1 MVIEIEKTLEYKIP
15 KGPRVKSI
23 REFNVDDTITVAQF
37 DGDMSEMDFIVKYI
51 DTSKSK
57 SLRTPTYMMIGLDLL
72 LKSEQNPQLT
82 KDFIIEFIVLWD
94 DMAIPGSIEERDG
107 YPYEFEK
114 ILNKV
119 QYSELNFYGE
129 LSTSFLTAVMYLYV
143 LNERV
148 KPNVRKFRHML
159 EYVVRYIDREIEL
172 FSLVSKLK

>member
-1 MVIEIEKTLEYKIP
+1 MVTEITKSLEYKIP

-37 DGDMSEMDFIVKYI
+37 DGDISEMDFIVKYI

-72 LKSEQNPQLT
+72 LKSEQNPDLT
-82 KDFIIEFIVLWD
+82 KDFIIEFIQLWD
-94 DMAIPGSIEERDG
+94 NMIIPNNIAERDS
-107 YPYEFEK
+107 YSFEFES
-114 ILNKV
+114 ILNQV

-148 KPNVRKFRHML
+148 KPNVKKFRVML
-159 EYVVRYIDREIEL
+159 ESVVKYIDREIEL